1 MCVED
6 CLKTLAVLNLS
17 LILYLGSAGGVKG
30 QDAGQQTPPTPPPS
44 TGTSSSAANG
54 EPDTS
59 ETGRR
64 FSGGIT
70 LSVLGFTLIPGKST
84 SVTNT
89 AGTVTTA
96 NDTTGSSSRIG
107 YGLIGQVRI
116 TNHFSIDVNPL
127 YRRIGYQ
134 FTNSVT
140 ATTTTVL
147 NGITTSTTGIITTH
161 SDNRAHLID
170 VPLVLRYY
178 GSPRRPRGPRWFL
191 EAGGAWRVATGI
203 RTSTDVTDT
212 NGINTCCTYTAA
224 TPAHHS
230 SVGIVAGAGFQ
241 FIDPLGIHV
250 VPEVRYTRWENA
262 IFDNLTTT
270 MRGNQ
275 LEATLSLSF

>member
-1 MCVED
+1 MCL
-6 CLKTLAVLNLS
+6 C
-17 LILYLGSAGGVKG
+17 SAGGLKA
-30 QDAGQQTPPTPPPS
+30 QDAGQPAGQQTQPTPPPS
-44 TGTSSSAANG
+44 SGTSSSAANG
-54 EPDTS
+54 EPDPT

-64 FSGGIT
+64 ITGGVT
-70 LSVLGFTLIPGKST
+70 LSGLGFTLIPGRSN
-84 SVTNT
+84 SFTNT

-96 NDTTGSSSRIG
+96 NQTTGSSSRFG

-116 TNHFSIDVNPL
+116 TNHFSVDLNVL

-147 NGITTSTTGIITTH
+147 NGITTSTTGITTTH
-161 SDNRAHLID
+161 SDNRAHLVDI
-170 VPLVLRYY
+170 PLVLRYY
-178 GSPRRPRGPRWFL
+178 GSPRHPRGPRWFL

-212 NGINTCCTYTAA
+212 SNVNTCCTYTAT

-230 SVGIVAGAGFQ
+230 AFGLVAGAGFQ

-262 IFDNLTTT
+262 IFDNLTTR
-270 MRGNQ
+270 MGANQ
-275 LEATLSLSF
+275 LEVTLSLSF